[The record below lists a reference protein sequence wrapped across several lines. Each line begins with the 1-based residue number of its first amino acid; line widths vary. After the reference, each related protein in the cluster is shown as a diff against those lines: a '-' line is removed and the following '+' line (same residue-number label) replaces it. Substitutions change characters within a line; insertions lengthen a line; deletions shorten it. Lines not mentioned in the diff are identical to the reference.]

1 MIVKQKNLRVF
12 HISIDDEEVFFAYFT
27 KNKVLLLEFFLLID
41 GQISKTITDFLDE
54 QGACYKY
61 IDTCSIKFGTIK
73 SEIKAPVDAA
83 VKKKEVQKTLDFPS
97 QKMQVFDRPIRSGEE
112 IRSQDPVVV
121 FGRINSGA
129 KLFCEQNLTIYGII
143 DGLVQ
148 CDGRYMVLQ
157 GIGRHGNL
165 IFNGEI
171 IDKES
176 LRDTVL
182 QKLEFDGKKVN
193 IKEVCL

>member
-12 HISIDDEEVFFAYFT
+12 HINIDDEEVFFIYFA
-27 KNKVLLLEFFLLID
+27 KNKVLLMEFFLLLD
-41 GQISKTITDFLDE
+41 GKISKAITDFLDE
-54 QGACYKY
+54 EGACYKHV
-61 IDTCSIKFGTIK
+61 DTCKIKFGGIK
-73 SEIKAPVDAA
+73 SEIKAPADIVA
-83 VKKKEVQKTLDFPS
+83 VKKDTQQTLDFQS
-97 QKMQVFDRPIRSGEE
+97 EKMQVFDRPIRSGEE
-112 IRSQDPVVV
+112 IISQDPVIV

-129 KLFCEQNLTIYGII
+129 KLFCEQNLTIYGTI

-171 IDKES
+171 IDKKI